1 MTKAI
6 EVTDEQLEAGI
17 PRPSGYKI
25 LISLPT
31 IKETYDSGIVKAES
45 TRRNE
50 EVSTIIASVLE
61 LGPDAYQDKVKFP
74 SGPWCKVGDY
84 IIIRAYSGTRFTLYG
99 KEFRLLND
107 DSVEGVVADPT
118 GYSRV

>member
-31 IKETYDSGIVKAES
+31 IKDTYDSGIVKAES

>member
-6 EVTDEQLEAGI
+6 EVTDEQLEAGM

-25 LISLPT
+25 LVSLPS

-50 EVSTIIASVLE
+50 EVSTIIAAVLE
-61 LGPDAYQDKVKFP
+61 LGPDAYQDKAKFP
-74 SGPWCKVGDY
+74 NGPWCKVGDY

-99 KEFRLLND
+99 KEFRILND

>member
-1 MTKAI
+1 MSQVKEA
-6 EVTDEQLEAGI
+6 TDEQIDAGL
-17 PRPSGYKI
+17 PTPSGYKI
-25 LISLPT
+25 LVCLPT

-45 TRRNE
+45 TRKNE

-61 LGPDAYQDKVKFP
+61 MGPDAYQDKAKFP
-74 SGPWCKVGDY
+74 NGPWCKVGDH

-99 KEFRLLND
+99 KEFRIIND
-107 DSVEGVVADPT
+107 DTVEGVVSDPT

>member
-6 EVTDEQLEAGI
+6 DVTDEQLEAGM
-17 PRPSGYKI
+17 PRPTGYKI
-25 LISLPT
+25 LISLPS
-31 IKETYDSGIVKAES
+31 IKDTYESGIVKAES

-61 LGPDAYQDKVKFP
+61 LGPDAYQDKAKFP
-74 SGPWCKVGDY
+74 NGPWCKVGDY

-99 KEFRLLND
+99 KEFRILND
-107 DSVEGVVADPT
+107 DAVEGVVADPT

>member
-25 LISLPT
+25 LVSLPT
-31 IKETYDSGIVKAES
+31 IKDTYDSGIVKAES